1 MAKVVLNPAL
11 RVLSGDVA
19 GFVYRQQADGSV
31 IMAKET
37 LLDPNR
43 EFSVAQLEQM
53 QKFKEASARY
63 RRLMED
69 AGTEA
74 AYKKLIAERGL
85 ESRLRAL
92 VIGDILKAP
101 VISTLDISKFEGKVG
116 DTIRVV
122 AEDSVGVARLSL
134 SVYDVTASQLIESA
148 EMQMNGL
155 VSSTVEW
162 VFTTTAAVGVGHEM
176 QVKATA
182 YDLAGN
188 MVVMSL
194 MN

>member
-31 IMAKET
+31 IIAKET

-101 VISTLDISKFEGKVG
+101 VISTLDISKFEGKAG

-134 SVYDVTASQLIESA
+134 TVQDVTAGQLIEEA

-162 VFTTTAAVGVGHEM
+162 VFTATVAVGVGHEM
-176 QVKATA
+176 LVKATA

>member
-101 VISTLDISKFEGKVG
+101 VISTLDISKFEGKAG

-134 SVYDVTASQLIESA
+134 SVYDVTASQLVESA

-162 VFTTTAAVGVGHEM
+162 VFTMTAVVDAGHEM

>member
-31 IMAKET
+31 IIAKET

-134 SVYDVTASQLIESA
+134 SVHDVTAGQLIEEA

-162 VFTTTAAVGVGHEM
+162 VFTMTAVVDAGHEM

>member
-134 SVYDVTASQLIESA
+134 SVQDVTAGQLVEAA

-162 VFTTTAAVGVGHEM
+162 VFTATAAVGVAHAM
-176 QVKATA
+176 HVKATA
-182 YDLAGN
+182 YELAGN
-188 MVVMSL
+188 VVVMSVL
-194 MN
+194 N

>member
-31 IMAKET
+31 IIAKET
-37 LLDPNR
+37 LLDSNR
-43 EFSVAQLEQM
+43 ECSGAQLEQM

-134 SVYDVTASQLIESA
+134 TVQDVTAGQLIEEA

-155 VSSTVEW
+155 VSGTVEW
-162 VFTTTAAVGVGHEM
+162 VFTMTAVVDAGHEM

>member
-31 IMAKET
+31 IIAKET

-101 VISTLDISKFEGKVG
+101 VISTLDISKFEGKAG

-134 SVYDVTASQLIESA
+134 SVQDVTAGQLIEEA

-162 VFTTTAAVGVGHEM
+162 VFTMTAVVDVGHEM

>member
-31 IMAKET
+31 IIAKET

-134 SVYDVTASQLIESA
+134 TVQDVTAGQLIEEA

-155 VSSTVEW
+155 VSGTVEW
-162 VFTTTAAVGVGHEM
+162 VFTMTAVVDTGHEM
-176 QVKATA
+176 LVKATA

>member
-31 IMAKET
+31 IIAKET

-101 VISTLDISKFEGKVG
+101 VISTLDISKFEGKAG

-134 SVYDVTASQLIESA
+134 SVNDVTAGQLVEAA

-155 VSSTVEW
+155 VSGTVEW
-162 VFTTTAAVGVGHEM
+162 VFTMTAVVDAGHEM

>member
-101 VISTLDISKFEGKVG
+101 VISTLDISKFEGKAG

-134 SVYDVTASQLIESA
+134 SVQDVTAGQLIEEA

-155 VSSTVEW
+155 VSGTVEW
-162 VFTTTAAVGVGHEM
+162 VFTMTAVVDAGHEM

>member
-101 VISTLDISKFEGKVG
+101 VISTLDISKFEGKAG

-134 SVYDVTASQLIESA
+134 SVQDVTAGQLIEEA

-162 VFTTTAAVGVGHEM
+162 VFTATAAVGVGHEM

-188 MVVMSL
+188 VVVMSL
-194 MN
+194 VN

>member
-11 RVLSGDVA
+11 QVLSGDVA
-19 GFVYRQQADGSV
+19 GFVYRQQSDGSV
-31 IMAKET
+31 VVAKRT
-37 LLDPNR
+37 LPDPSR
-43 EFSVAQLEQM
+43 EFSVAQEEQM

-63 RRLMED
+63 RRLLED
-69 AGTEA
+69 AGTKA
-74 AYKKLIAERGL
+74 AYEQLVAERG
-85 ESRLRAL
+85 STGRLRAL
-92 VIGDILKAP
+92 VMNDILKAP
-101 VISTLDISKFEGKVG
+101 VISTLDLSNFEGKVG

-134 SVYDVTASQLIESA
+134 SVYDVTASQLVEAA

-162 VFTTTAAVGVGHEM
+162 VFTATVAVGVGHEM

-188 MVVMSL
+188 VGVMSVV
-194 MN
+194 N

>member
-134 SVYDVTASQLIESA
+134 SVHDVTAGQLVEAA

-188 MVVMSL
+188 VVVMSL
-194 MN
+194 VN

>member
-101 VISTLDISKFEGKVG
+101 VISTLDISKFEGKAG

-134 SVYDVTASQLIESA
+134 TVQDVTADQLIESA

-155 VSSTVEW
+155 VSGTVEW
-162 VFTTTAAVGVGHEM
+162 VFTMTAVVDAGHEM

>member
-11 RVLSGDVA
+11 QVLSGDVA

-101 VISTLDISKFEGKVG
+101 VISTLDISKFEGKAG

-134 SVYDVTASQLIESA
+134 SVYDVTASQLVESA

-188 MVVMSL
+188 VVVMSVV
-194 MN
+194 N

>member
-101 VISTLDISKFEGKVG
+101 VISTLDISKFEGKAG

-134 SVYDVTASQLIESA
+134 SVQDVTAGQLVEAA

-162 VFTTTAAVGVGHEM
+162 VFTATAAVGVGHEM

-188 MVVMSL
+188 VVVMSVV
-194 MN
+194 N